1 MTMLVD
7 AVGRGFAKNRDEVST
22 PEAESR
28 DHARSG
34 RTSKTPGARQP
45 ASARERV
52 RHPEKGTVLRWL
64 NPGGCDWGANVC
76 DYDRAAVEHARRLLG
91 LFFGERRYFRMDV
104 RGWDRVP
111 DAPAMVVSNHSGG
124 TLIPDVWGL
133 CYAWYTHFG
142 TDRPIH
148 PAAHDVVLGNRFTG
162 NFFAKR
168 GVIRANRQ
176 VAAQVLREWRE
187 DLLVMP
193 GGDLDTW
200 RPFTKRYRVCFS
212 GRTGYARLALRAGV
226 PIVPVVN
233 AGAHS
238 TLIVL
243 TDGRKL
249 AELLRLPKLVRA
261 SIWPVHLSMPYGLAV
276 GPWPH
281 IPVPVRLRYR
291 FAKPIHPEDVG
302 ARPGEEP
309 TDAQVRELDG
319 RVRAGMQAELDELRL
334 DRS

>member
-7 AVGRGFAKNRDEVST
+7 AQGRGFATREREARNAEAKRRKASHSRHTAEPAEVR
-22 PEAESR
+22 P
-28 DHARSG
+28 
-34 RTSKTPGARQP
+34 RT
-45 ASARERV
+45 RERV
-52 RHPEKGTVLRWL
+52 RHHEKGSILRWL
-64 NPGGCDWGANVC
+64 NPGGCDWGANIG
-76 DYDRAAVEHARRLLG
+76 DFDRGAVEHARRLLG
-91 LFFGERRYFRMDV
+91 LLFGERRYFGIDV

-142 TDRPIH
+142 TERAIH
-148 PAAHDVVLGNRFTG
+148 PTAHDVVLGNRFTG
-162 NFFAKR
+162 TFFAKR
-168 GVIRANRQ
+168 GVVRANRQ
-176 VAAQVLREWRE
+176 VAGQVLRDWKR

-212 GRTGYARLALRAGV
+212 GRKGYARLALRSGV

-243 TDGRKL
+243 SDGRKL

-261 SIWPVHLSMPYGLAV
+261 SIWPVHLSLPYGLAV

-281 IPVPVRLRYR
+281 IPIPVRLRYR
-291 FAKPIHPEDVG
+291 FAKPIYPEDVG

-309 TDAQVRELDG
+309 TEAQVRELDA
-319 RVRAGMQAELDELRL
+319 RVRAGMQAELDELRHE
-334 DRS
+334 R